1 MDMIVNSLY
10 SNRDVFLREL
20 VSNAS
25 DALDKARF
33 TALKDGNAPAGDLRV
48 RIRADPAAQTVTI
61 EDSGIGMSK
70 EDLLSSLG
78 TIARSGTAKFAEAA
92 KAAADGGDASG
103 LIGQFGVGFYSAF
116 LVADRVSVLSR
127 GGGGD
132 GSAGEAPVGPAH
144 EWTSSAGAHSY
155 TIREVPEA
163 ELKGG
168 GDENA
173 PLARGTRVTLHLKQD
188 ASDYLKAEKLASL
201 VKQYSEFIAF
211 PIEVWA
217 PETVY
222 DDVEDGAATAK
233 AQAAADE
240 AAKKEGKG
248 KADPVAPVVV
258 PTPREEWAW
267 RIQNATKPLWTR
279 SPKDVSPEEYAAF
292 YKQTFREFVDPAAH
306 AHFSVEGTLEFT
318 ALLFVPGMPPFEAAD
333 WLKPARNIRLF
344 VKRVF
349 ISDEFDEAL
358 LPRWCSFVKG
368 VVDSADLPL
377 NVSRE
382 ILQESRVV
390 RTIRKQLVKRTLD
403 ALADLA
409 KADEAEGS
417 KPDGKYAAFWD
428 GFGKYLKLGAIEDD
442 ASRKALAPLL
452 RFSSSAAPPA
462 DTAPGAAPPA
472 LTSLSAYVSRM
483 KPDQAGIFFI
493 AADSAQAAADA
504 PLVAGLVEK
513 GFEVLYLTE
522 PIDEPALSSL
532 GEFEGKKFVDVT
544 REGLSLGGDADK
556 EAAAEKE
563 KASAELAP
571 LLAFA
576 KEALGPSRVEAVSIS
591 TRLPPDAPCAL
602 VVSAFGWSAY
612 QERVMRAQALGDA
625 GAAEYMKGKKTLE
638 LNPSHAVVKGL
649 AAAVSGLSSASDPAK
664 ATEAAR
670 AAVELL
676 FDAALV
682 TSGFAVESPKAFAGR
697 IYEMI
702 GKAVEK

>member
-33 TALKDGNAPAGDLRV
+33 TALRDGNPPAGDLRV
-48 RIRADPAAQTVTI
+48 RIRSDAGAGTITI
-61 EDSGIGMSK
+61 EDTGIGMSR

-92 KAAADGGDASG
+92 KAAADGDASG

-127 GGGGD
+127 GAGD
-132 GSAGEAPVGPAH
+132 PTAH

-155 TIREVPEA
+155 AVREVGEGELTGA
-163 ELKGG
+163 EGG
-168 GDENA
+168 PDA
-173 PLARGTRVTLHLKQD
+173 PLARGTRVTLFLKQD
-188 ASDYLKAEKLASL
+188 AKDTYGSPDRLSAL

-217 PETVY
+217 PTTVY
-222 DDVEDGAATAK
+222 DDVVDEAATAK
-233 AQAAADE
+233 AQADADGKE
-240 AAKKEGKG
+240 EGEDKK
-248 KADPVAPVVV
+248 APPVAPVVV
-258 PTPREEWAW
+258 PTPREEWGW

-279 SPKDVSPEEYAAF
+279 PPKEVTDDEYAAF
-292 YKQTFREFVDPAAH
+292 YKQTFREYVDPAAH

-333 WLKPARNIRLF
+333 WLKPAKNIRLF

-403 ALADLA
+403 ALSDLA
-409 KADEAEGS
+409 AADVKTGA
-417 KPDGKYAAFWD
+417 PDGDYAAFWE
-428 GFGKYLKLGAIEDD
+428 GFGKFLKLGAIEDES
-442 ASRKALAPLL
+442 ARKSIAPLL
-452 RFSSSAAPPA
+452 RFASSAGRKVDDASPV
-462 DTAPGAAPPA
+462 AAP
-472 LTSLSAYVSRM
+472 LTSLADYVSRM
-483 KPDQAGIFFI
+483 KPDQAGIFYI
-493 AADSAQAAADA
+493 AADSPAAAAEA
-504 PLVAGLVEK
+504 PLVGGLTAK
-513 GFEVLYLTE
+513 GYEVLYLTE
-522 PIDEPALSSL
+522 PIDEPALASL
-532 GEFEGKKFVDVT
+532 GEYEGKKFTDVT
-544 REGLSLGGDADK
+544 REGLSLGGEADK
-556 EAAAEKE
+556 EAAAAVE
-563 KASAELAP
+563 KAGAELEP
-571 LLAFA
+571 LLALVQA
-576 KEALGPSRVEAVSIS
+576 TLGATRVEKVSIS

-602 VVSAFGWSAY
+602 VVSSFGWSAY
-612 QERVMRAQALGDA
+612 QERVMKAQALGDA
-625 GAAEYMKGKKTLE
+625 GAADYMKGKKTLE
-638 LNPSHAVVKGL
+638 LNPDHPVVRGLTRAVV
-649 AAAVSGLSSASDPAK
+649 AAPDAPDAVA

-676 FDAALV
+676 YDAALV

-702 GKAVEK
+702 GAAVKEK

>member
-33 TALKDGNAPAGDLRV
+33 TALKEGGPAAAGLCV
-48 RIRADPAAQTVTI
+48 RIRADEAAGTI
-61 EDSGIGMSK
+61 TIDDNGIGMSR

-127 GGGGD
+127 
-132 GSAGEAPVGPAH
+132 SAGEATAH
-144 EWTSSAGAHSY
+144 EWSSTAGAHSY
-155 TIREVPEA
+155 TLREVADADLE
-163 ELKGG
+163 
-168 GDENA
+168 
-173 PLARGTRVTLHLKQD
+173 RGTRVVLHLKED
-188 ASDYLKAEKLASL
+188 AKDYLDPAKITGL

-217 PETVY
+217 PDTVY
-222 DDVEDGAATAK
+222 DDVDDVDATAK

-240 AAKKEGKG
+240 AAKKEGKEA
-248 KADPVAPVVV
+248 ADPVKPVTV
-258 PTPREEWAW
+258 PTPREEWGW
-267 RIQNATKPLWTR
+267 RVQNATKPLWTR
-279 SPKDVSPEEYAAF
+279 APKDVTPEEYAAF

-318 ALLFVPGMPPFEAAD
+318 ALLYIPGMPPFEAAD

-349 ISDEFDEAL
+349 ISDDFDEAL

-390 RTIRKQLVKRTLD
+390 RTIRRQLVKRTLD
-403 ALADLA
+403 TLADMAAADA
-409 KADEAEGS
+409 KDPGV
-417 KPDGKYAAFWD
+417 KDGKYAAFWE
-428 GFGKYLKLGAIEDD
+428 GFGKYLKLGSIEDD
-442 ASRKALAPLL
+442 ANRKAIAPLL
-452 RFSSSAAPPA
+452 RFASSAAASGSAASSAAPTPDA
-462 DTAPGAAPPA
+462 AAGAPPA
-472 LTSLSAYVSRM
+472 LTSLADYVARM
-483 KPDQAGIFFI
+483 KPDQAGIFYI
-493 AADSAQAAADA
+493 AADSAAAAADA
-504 PLVAGLVEK
+504 PLVGGLVAK
-513 GFEVLYLTE
+513 GYEVLFLTE

-556 EAAAEKE
+556 AAAEEAE
-563 KASAELAP
+563 KAAGELGP
-571 LLAFA
+571 LLAFV
-576 KEALGPSRVEAVSIS
+576 KDALGGGRVEKVAVS

-612 QERVMRAQALGDA
+612 QERVMKAQALGDA
-625 GAAEYMKGKKTLE
+625 AAAEYMKGKKTLE
-638 LNPSHAVVKGL
+638 VNPDHPVIKGL
-649 AAAVSGLSSASDPAK
+649 AAAVAGAPSAADPAA
-664 ATEAAR
+664 ATDAAR
-670 AAVELL
+670 SAVELL
-676 FDAALV
+676 YDAALV

-697 IYEMI
+697 IYDMI
-702 GKAVEK
+702 GAAVKKE